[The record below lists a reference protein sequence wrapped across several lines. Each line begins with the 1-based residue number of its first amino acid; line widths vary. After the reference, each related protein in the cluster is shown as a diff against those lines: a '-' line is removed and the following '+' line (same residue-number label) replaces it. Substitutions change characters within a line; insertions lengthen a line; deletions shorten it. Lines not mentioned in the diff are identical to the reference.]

1 MKRLKL
7 QIDMVQVESFP
18 TTREHE
24 ALLREVHV
32 AKPTFTVCG
41 STCIISCCNTE

>member
-7 QIDMVQVESFP
+7 QLEMVQVESFP
-18 TTREHE
+18 TSHE
-24 ALLREVHV
+24 TEVLLRDLCH

-41 STCIISCCNTE
+41 STCVISCCHTD

>member
-7 QIDMVQVESFP
+7 QIEMVQVESFP
-18 TTREHE
+18 MSRETE
-24 ALLREVHV
+24 TLLREVDM

-41 STCIISCCNTE
+41 STCVISCCHTD